1 MVKVENR
8 VGRLRVRA
16 APLPTSVTALLEK
29 HKDLLKLTQAAA
41 VFTSAAHRTDENGLN
56 EEENTKTSDTTTFS
70 ETTLDHGNKD
80 SDFGMGLT
88 DSQKMSEE
96 TASAIT
102 KLKKSLE
109 KRFQEAGAEWEGAV
123 DQIWS
128 FGPSRCGPNIL
139 LNRIKC
145 YPRHS
150 VWEPANPVDS
160 PLAAHDT
167 NFITGFQM
175 ATAAGPLC
183 EEPMMGVCFIVEDW
197 SLPAADSDDDDECKD
212 KLTGP
217 SISSGQVISFV
228 KDNLKLAFENQS
240 QRLMCAM
247 YSCVI
252 SVTTEVVG
260 RMYSVIGKRQG
271 RIVDGDI
278 TEGSTS
284 WNITAYLPVV
294 ESMNFA
300 TELRKSVSHSIF
312 LIA

>member
-1 MVKVENR
+1 MVEVENR

-16 APLPTSVTALLEK
+16 APLPASVTALLEK
-29 HKDLLKLTQAAA
+29 HQDLLKLTQTAAL
-41 VFTSAAHRTDENGLN
+41 FTSAAHKTNANGLN
-56 EEENTKTSDTTTFS
+56 EEETTKTSDTTIVS
-70 ETTLDHGNKD
+70 ETTLNNVNKE
-80 SDFGMGLT
+80 SDFGMGHT
-88 DSQKMSEE
+88 DSQKMSKE
-96 TASAIT
+96 TASAVT

-109 KRFQEAGAEWEGAV
+109 KKFLEAGTEWEGAV

-128 FGPSRCGPNIL
+128 FGPSRCGPNVL
-139 LNRIKC
+139 LNRIKS

-150 VWEPANPVDS
+150 VWEPATPVDS
-160 PLAAHDT
+160 PLAAYDT

-197 SLPAADSDDDDECKD
+197 SLPAADSEEDDERED
-212 KLTGP
+212 SLTVS
-217 SISSGQVISFV
+217 SISSGQVISFI
-228 KDNLKLAFENQS
+228 KDNLRLAFENQS

-252 SVTTEVVG
+252 RVNTEVVG

-284 WNITAYLPVV
+284 WNITAFLPVV
-294 ESMNFA
+294 ESRDFA
-300 TELRKSVSHSIF
+300 TELRKSVSPFNIRNN
-312 LIA
+312 